1 MMEDDEQTAAAIVS
15 AVVVAFAFAAI
26 VGVLSWVFLG

>member
-1 MMEDDEQTAAAIVS
+1 MIEGDEQTAAAIVG
-15 AVVVAFAFAAI
+15 AAVVAFSFAAI

>member
-1 MMEDDEQTAAAIVS
+1 MMEDDETLGAVIRATA
-15 AVVVAFAFAAI
+15 VALAFVTI